1 MSTAEIESALIL
13 HPGVAETAVVGIA
26 DEMSGQAICSFV
38 CMKPDYKSNDEG
50 SLIKELTMQVRKNI
64 GPFAAPKSEWDSEV
78 LTKLTVCC
86 QKSTSSPTC
95 QRREVER
102 SFDEHYARSLL
113 ASRINW
119 AICRRQRM
127 RASSRLLSRRCMAS
141 NKRDLT
147 GLYKYSD
154 CSQCDTH
161 ALTNLAATFLASLLS
176 VDCRASDFTILT
188 ETELLDLLRISL
200 TLR

>member
-1 MSTAEIESALIL
+1 MCAVTDWGYVQIRGRVDDVINVSGHRMSTAEIESALIL

-86 QKSTSSPTC
+86 QKSTS
-95 QRREVER
+95 
-102 SFDEHYARSLL
+102 
-113 ASRINW
+113 
-119 AICRRQRM
+119 
-127 RASSRLLSRRCMAS
+127 
-141 NKRDLT
+141 
-147 GLYKYSD
+147 
-154 CSQCDTH
+154 
-161 ALTNLAATFLASLLS
+161 
-176 VDCRASDFTILT
+176 
-188 ETELLDLLRISL
+188 
-200 TLR
+200 